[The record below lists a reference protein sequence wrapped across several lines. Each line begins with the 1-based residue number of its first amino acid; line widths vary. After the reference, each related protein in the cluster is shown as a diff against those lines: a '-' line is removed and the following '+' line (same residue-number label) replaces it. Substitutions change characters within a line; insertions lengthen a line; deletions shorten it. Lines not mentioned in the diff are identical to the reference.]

1 MFSRDNLF
9 NEGMASR
16 KGRVSQLDASY
27 PTFAKRHTFIDACHF
42 QHLVKGST
50 SENLSVSSEKIP
62 SRCGTVQLYI
72 TQTTPPI
79 WSRVRVPVAQ
89 DLRRDPAVTHVILR
103 SNCNTISPIFHI
115 WCQLTSWLE
124 ALPLIKGEK

>member
-1 MFSRDNLF
+1 MSPYY
-9 NEGMASR
+9 G
-16 KGRVSQLDASY
+16 K
-27 PTFAKRHTFIDACHF
+27 
-42 QHLVKGST
+42 
-50 SENLSVSSEKIP
+50 
-62 SRCGTVQLYI
+62 VQRYI

-115 WCQLTSWLE
+115 WCKLTSIAGSPTANERGKIIILF
-124 ALPLIKGEK
+124 LYVCT